1 MGTDAKTIQKTLK
14 IKLVPLSKRDKVLVH
29 SLLSDYTN
37 ILMDALNIV
46 VKNNVRSR
54 KKAHELCYRYLRERY
69 PHLHNKYV
77 EEAYKRALV
86 VYRSYRKLL
95 GKWMRGNSPSPP
107 SVDANRV
114 VDLHI
119 DTFRIEEKNSFKIL
133 RLSIG
138 GGEYAKFIMLV
149 YDHVL
154 RELSNG
160 KVSNSKIIVD
170 RDALYLLLTIRKNVE
185 VFEHRNKLVIDI
197 NEDNVACL
205 LVDYEKSKAIFFTI
219 SYNIRRLR
227 ENYRRIRRSIQ
238 RKVDNIYER
247 SRLLEKFGARERY
260 RVEDRVKK
268 VTTVLVEIARV
279 NKADIVRE
287 NLRDMKMNGRKG
299 SRKLNYRLQT
309 FPYRKMIFNLEYKAY
324 ERGLNVVEVDAK
336 KTSITC
342 PSCRYVDKE
351 NRNGDRFK
359 RKKCGFEFNS
369 HYVACLNLFSRLNGD
384 GVAIRGGRIY
394 VHLEAGSVVSVDV
407 APDDPATGEQVMR
420 EKPVSNIPMIFKT
433 PKQTQ
438 ISDAGN
444 HSSSKISVW
453 SRNHHFNM
461 QCPLYLANSMSFIC
475 NVLLRIPA
483 IIDDGPPS

>member
-1 MGTDAKTIQKTLK
+1 
-14 IKLVPLSKRDKVLVH
+14 
-29 SLLSDYTN
+29 
-37 ILMDALNIV
+37 
-46 VKNNVRSR
+46 
-54 KKAHELCYRYLRERY
+54 
-69 PHLHNKYV
+69 
-77 EEAYKRALV
+77 
-86 VYRSYRKLL
+86 
-95 GKWMRGNSPSPP
+95 
-107 SVDANRV
+107 
-114 VDLHI
+114 
-119 DTFRIEEKNSFKIL
+119 
-133 RLSIG
+133 
-138 GGEYAKFIMLV
+138 ML
-149 YDHVL
+149 
-154 RELSNG
+154 
-160 KVSNSKIIVD
+160 
-170 RDALYLLLTIRKNVE
+170 
-185 VFEHRNKLVIDI
+185 
-197 NEDNVACL
+197 
-205 LVDYEKSKAIFFTI
+205 FTI
-219 SYNIRRLR
+219 SYNISRLR
-227 ENYRRIRRSIQ
+227 LNYRSIRRSIQ
-238 RKVDNIYER
+238 RKVDNTYER
-247 SRLLEKFGARERY
+247 NKLLEKLGARERN

-268 VTTVLVEIARV
+268 VTTVIAEITRV

-324 ERGLNVVEVDAK
+324 ERGLNVVKVDAK

-351 NRNGDRFK
+351 NRNGDRFEC
-359 RKKCGFEFNS
+359 KKCGFEFNS
-369 HYVACLNLFSRLNGD
+369 HYVACLNLFSRLND
-384 GVAIRGGRIY
+384 GWVAIRGGRYIY
-394 VHLEAGSVVSVDV
+394 HAVGPVVSVDV

>member
-14 IKLVPLSKRDKVLVH
+14 VKLVPVSKRDKVLVH

-37 ILMDALNIV
+37 ILMDVLNIV
-46 VKNNVRSR
+46 VKNDVRSR

-77 EEAYKRALV
+77 EEAYKRALSM
-86 VYRSYRKLL
+86 YRSYRRLL
-95 GKWMRGNSPSPP
+95 GKWMKHKRGNPPSPP

-119 DTFRIEEKNSFKIL
+119 DTFRIEEENSFKIL

-138 GGEYAKFIMLV
+138 SGEYAKFIMLV
-149 YDHVL
+149 YDHAL
-154 RELSNG
+154 RELSNA

-170 RDALYLLLTIRKNVE
+170 RDALYILLTIRKNVE

-197 NEDNVACL
+197 NEDNMACL
-205 LVDYEKSKAIFFTI
+205 LVDYEKGRAVLFTI
-219 SYNIRRLR
+219 NYDVSRLR
-227 ENYRRIRRSIQ
+227 LNYRRIRRSIQ
-238 RKVDNIYER
+238 RKVDNTYER
-247 SRLLEKFGARERY
+247 NKLLEKLGARERY

-268 VTTVLVEIARV
+268 ITTVLAEIARMH
-279 NKADIVRE
+279 KADIVRE

-309 FPYRKMIFNLEYKAY
+309 LPYRKIIFNLEYKAY
-324 ERGLNVVEVDAK
+324 EKGLNVVEVDAK

-351 NRNGDRFK
+351 NRSGDRFK
-359 RKKCGFEFNS
+359 CKKCGFKFNS
-369 HYVACLNLFSRLNGD
+369 HYVACLNLFSRLNDG

-394 VHLEAGSVVSVDV
+394 AYLEAGLVVPADV
-407 APDDPATGEQVMR
+407 APNDPANNEQVTR
-420 EKPVSNIPMIFKT
+420 EKPVSTIP
-433 PKQTQ
+433 
-438 ISDAGN
+438 
-444 HSSSKISVW
+444 
-453 SRNHHFNM
+453 
-461 QCPLYLANSMSFIC
+461 
-475 NVLLRIPA
+475 RI
-483 IIDDGPPS
+483 IKNT